1 MEENT
6 ISNETIQSITSEEM
20 ENLGK
25 STTIRYLQYLSI
37 IFSIVFSI
45 AGIIYFVTGGRQDL
59 LTKIQKAPNIPEIQK
74 STYT

>member
-59 LTKIQKAPNIPEIQK
+59 LTKIQKATNIPEIQK